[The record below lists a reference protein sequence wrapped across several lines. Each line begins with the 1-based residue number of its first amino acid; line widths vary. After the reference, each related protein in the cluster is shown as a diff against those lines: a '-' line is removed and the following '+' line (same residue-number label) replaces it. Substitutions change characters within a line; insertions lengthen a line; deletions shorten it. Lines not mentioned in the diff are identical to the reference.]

1 MRRTG
6 EEGMC
11 QCNDLGKLVCFSQKP
26 IENKEDKSL
35 LDKMH
40 FKPIGSSAVVEL
52 HKLTDY
58 NSGHCDKEQIH
69 FRFLGKIFELQYNAR
84 TSEQLDEPA
93 SHH

>member
-40 FKPIGSSAVVEL
+40 FKPLGSSAVEEL
-52 HKLTDY
+52 HKLTD
-58 NSGHCDKEQIH
+58 
-69 FRFLGKIFELQYNAR
+69 
-84 TSEQLDEPA
+84 
-93 SHH
+93 

>member
-35 LDKMH
+35 HKIH
-40 FKPIGSSAVVEL
+40 FKPIGSSAAVEL
-52 HKLTDY
+52 HKLT
-58 NSGHCDKEQIH
+58 
-69 FRFLGKIFELQYNAR
+69 LV
-84 TSEQLDEPA
+84 T
-93 SHH
+93 